1 MYEAACHF
9 SNIGAEIPPIFQV
22 EDSPPEMIRKAFLP
36 LFAAGG
42 VLTATALP
50 AAGPAPD
57 GAALF
62 RQRCASCHVI
72 APGARPT
79 IGPNLNGVVGRK
91 AASTAFSYSDALKA
105 SKLTWSRANLDR
117 FITSPGQMVPGTR
130 MVIGISDTQQRAA
143 VLNFLAHP
151 TP

>member
-1 MYEAACHF
+1 
-9 SNIGAEIPPIFQV
+9 
-22 EDSPPEMIRKAFLP
+22 MIRKALLP

-42 VLTATALP
+42 LLAATALP

-62 RQRCASCHVI
+62 RQRCATCHVN

-91 AASTAFSYSDALKA
+91 AASTDFAYSSALKA
-105 SKLTWSRANLDR
+105 SNLTWTRANLDR
-117 FITSPGQMVPGTR
+117 FLTAPGQMVPGTR
-130 MVIGISDTQQRAA
+130 MVISLSDAQQRAA
-143 VLNFLAHP
+143 VLNYLARP
-151 TP
+151 TR